1 MWLECAVEVP
11 LDASDITIG
20 WFLNCQQLTSLDSR
34 VNIQSQVVLTDIR
47 RITSRLKINDNDLW
61 SMACI
66 LTAYFN

>member
-66 LTAYFN
+66 LTADFN